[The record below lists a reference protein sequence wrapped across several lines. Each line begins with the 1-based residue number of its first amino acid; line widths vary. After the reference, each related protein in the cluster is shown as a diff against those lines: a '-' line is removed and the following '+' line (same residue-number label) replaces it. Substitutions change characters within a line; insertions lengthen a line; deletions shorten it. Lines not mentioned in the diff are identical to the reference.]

1 MRLRDA
7 AGFFDSTLAKDA
19 YNPLT
24 EFKCQVEPFD
34 YVKIGGTSVKRR
46 VMSTTPDVTVP
57 ARGVIDISGQRY
69 LLSDASPDHW
79 AGEII
84 RNRYVLQG
92 ADDLAD
98 ITSVAD
104 LLLNVAG
111 ASAYA
116 SIEFNKYSTDER
128 DNSRFHPQYNIYF
141 SGTENVHT
149 GDIVSVGSASGTRY
163 YLVRDA
169 HKSMAGPMEALS
181 NELEAPVI
189 DSADFISKV
198 YDPIS
203 DSYSGSTTAVRCIRV
218 RWQDHFKYLTQDSTD
233 YERGDIQ
240 LLVPTSVTPVA
251 GDTVTLA
258 EGVCRVLSVLPGSG
272 YWSLHVRLT

>member
-1 MRLRDA
+1 MSGGA
-7 AGFFDSTLAKDA
+7 
-19 YNPLT
+19 
-24 EFKCQVEPFD
+24 VD

-69 LLSDASPDHW
+69 LLSDASPDRW
-79 AGEII
+79 AGEIV

-104 LLLNVAG
+104 LPNVAG
-111 ASAYA
+111 ASAA

-189 DSADFISKV
+189 DSADFAK
-198 YDPIS
+198 
-203 DSYSGSTTAVRCIRV
+203 
-218 RWQDHFKYLTQDSTD
+218 Q
-233 YERGDIQ
+233 
-240 LLVPTSVTPVA
+240 
-251 GDTVTLA
+251 
-258 EGVCRVLSVLPGSG
+258 
-272 YWSLHVRLT
+272 SL